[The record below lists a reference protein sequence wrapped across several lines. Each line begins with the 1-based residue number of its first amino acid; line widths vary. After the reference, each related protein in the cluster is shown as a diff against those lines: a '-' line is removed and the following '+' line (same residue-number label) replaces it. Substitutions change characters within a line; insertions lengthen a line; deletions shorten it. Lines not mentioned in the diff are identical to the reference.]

1 MAWVVCGGPGV
12 MPQRR
17 CQAAPRCCLEVR
29 LKAEVGKKENKE
41 RSARFM
47 ELLDSGNVQDAARI
61 LQKANSASV
70 DDQKLHRDVVNILH
84 CDSPHQEA
92 EDTFT
97 AVADSI
103 EKESVQIMIHWYFTK
118 GNLGPL
124 QALVKSLL
132 AQGQVPDPWAA
143 NMYLDLF
150 ARNNHTK
157 AVDEE
162 FRILQEHGLVPDIV
176 TFTTLMNQYLLD
188 KQYGLVAETMEIVHR
203 RKLEPTDYTYTVYVR
218 SLCEIYDWRGI
229 RKTLK
234 EMVARNLTPSVYL
247 WSVIMKAQ
255 RAKGQHKDVVKT
267 VRKMRGLGVE
277 PSEHCVTLLMASLGK
292 LQKSEQVWEF
302 YKSFPTESLSYISY
316 AATIAALVQCQDYA
330 GAIKLFR
337 SMGSYNWDFDNNMAF
352 NYAIQAYAGLGD
364 IQAAEAVLED
374 MRENAQ
380 ISPCTTTY
388 ATLIRAHAKAG
399 SLRRVIDLVEEMKT
413 DKLKPTVYTYDA
425 LIFALGKVSV
435 GAAEATFNEMERS
448 GVEPTI
454 FSYNQMMNVY
464 KTHKMIDR
472 LERTWE
478 QMIVRDRL
486 KPDNYGIN
494 ILISAY
500 VKVGNLVSA
509 EKAFSYFREYKLQPD
524 VVALNCML
532 HGYVKD
538 NNVEKV
544 LRYMHTMRES
554 KLRFDSV
561 TYKTIITFLVGHGL
575 FDDARCYKKEARR
588 KGLKIRIK
596 VPGDTNLSAE
606 TNKKRRE
613 SSQ

>member
-1 MAWVVCGGPGV
+1 MAWVVCGGPAGL
-12 MPQRR
+12 PPHRHR
-17 CQAAPRCCLEVR
+17 AAPRCCLEVR
-29 LKAEVGKKENKE
+29 LTPALAKKENKE

-47 ELLDSGNVQDAARI
+47 ELLDSGNVQDAARM
-61 LQKANSASV
+61 LQKANSSGV
-70 DDQKLHRDVVNILH
+70 DDQRLHRDVVNVLH
-84 CDSPHQEA
+84 CNNPHREA
-92 EDTFT
+92 EDTFS

-103 EKESVQIMIHWYFTK
+103 EKESAQIMIHWYFTK

-150 ARNNHTK
+150 ARNNPTK
-157 AVDEE
+157 AVEEE
-162 FRILQEHGLVPDIV
+162 FRMLREHGLVPDIV
-176 TFTTLMNQYLLD
+176 TFTTLMNQYLLN
-188 KQYGLVAETMEIVHR
+188 KQYGLVAETMHIVHT
-203 RKLEPTDYTYTVYVR
+203 RKLEPTEYTYSVYVR

-234 EMVARNLTPSVYL
+234 EMVGRNLTPSVYL

-255 RAKGQHKDVVKT
+255 RAKGLHKDVVKL

-277 PSEHCVTLLMASLGK
+277 PSDHCVTLLMASLGK
-292 LQKSEQVWEF
+292 LQNSEQIWEF
-302 YKSFPTESLSYISY
+302 YNSFPSESMSYISY

-330 GAIKLFR
+330 GAIKLFQ
-337 SMGSYNWDFDNNMAF
+337 SMESYNWDFDNNMAF
-352 NYAIQAYAGLGD
+352 NYAIQAYTGLGD
-364 IQAAEAVLED
+364 IEAAETVLEC
-374 MRENAQ
+374 MRKNEHIA
-380 ISPCTTTY
+380 PCTTTY

-399 SLRRVIDLVEEMKT
+399 SLRRVNDLVEEMKIE
-413 DKLKPTVYTYDA
+413 KLKPTVYTFDA

-448 GVEPTI
+448 GIEPTV

-464 KTHKMIDR
+464 KTHEMIDR
-472 LERTWE
+472 LEKTWE

-494 ILISAY
+494 ILLSAY
-500 VKVGNLVSA
+500 VKVGNLRSA
-509 EKAFSYFREYKLQPD
+509 EKAFSYFRQYKLQPD

-538 NNVEKV
+538 NNVDK
-544 LRYMHTMRES
+544 LLQYLHTMRAS

-561 TYKTIITFLVGHGL
+561 TYKTIVTFLVGRGL
-575 FDDARCYKKEARR
+575 FDDARYYKKEAQRR
-588 KGLKIRIK
+588 GVKIRIK
-596 VPGDTNLSAE
+596 VPGNTNLSAE
-606 TNKKRRE
+606 TNKKRSE
-613 SSQ
+613 GSP